1 MPTLYLEIC
10 DYANGTEPKDM
21 ESATRDAGCGKGTNA
36 GVDWVDGQIGGDFT
50 PLGTVQGSAFQAA
63 RVSPGFIG
71 GTGDVALGDARF
83 SFKITRGSSSTSG
96 NEAET
101 HGFGGRYFGGINL
114 AGILNGVF
122 CQLRS
127 TSSTQV
133 TLSVREISNRVQ
145 QALYDEELFAW
156 AQDETKWLGFD
167 IVGTNAELWV
177 SDTNDFLNDRTI
189 LGDIDL
195 VVLTAP
201 SAGEGSVLIEAIRA
215 LNETGVSLLDD
226 FKVEDIVTGT
236 PLPLGRLDG
245 LLAKVESTPGT
256 FESMSTS
263 TDGVRLAERAWS
275 RIAYDGLFDHLR
287 LGAASGSAIPVNP
300 DAPPCPLLV
309 RVEIVVELRGLGSA
323 YSSSARQETDALLRA
338 CGLSATVDNTGGA
351 EKITYVSI
359 DGPSHETVSLELY
372 AGGLKFEITGC
383 RGNFL
388 WPIRAGRIGRGIFN
402 MQGIMNDDPVV
413 SGLPSITYDST
424 APLAATSMSMSIG
437 GWSAN
442 ALVPDSGSFDF
453 GSRVAAVPSG
463 NAETGVAE
471 VAISSRRPS
480 FALRGQSDVGNYEPF
495 AILAA
500 GTTAA
505 LNAQLGSTRLNRLT
519 VTESAAQIKPN
530 GIRQVELDGFM
541 GFNLRYHCPNPS
553 LVFD

>member
-1 MPTLYLEIC
+1 MAKFYIEPCT
-10 DYANGTEPKDM
+10 YANGTQPKDM
-21 ESATRDAGCGKGTNA
+21 DSPTSIGCGQDVPN
-36 GVDWVDGQIGGDFT
+36 VSWVDGQVGDPFSPLFT
-50 PLGTVQGSAFQAA
+50 IQSNRIRTAGTV
-63 RVSPGFIG
+63 SPPWIG
-71 GTGDVALGDARF
+71 ASGDVALGDARY
-83 SFKITRGSSSTSG
+83 SFKLTRGG
-96 NEAET
+96 NGTGTGEN
-101 HGFGGRYFGGINL
+101 HSFGARYFGDVGISGPENSVYL
-114 AGILNGVF
+114 SIICTSATQIEARITERAGDVVIGTA
-122 CQLRS
+122 S
-127 TSSTQV
+127 T
-133 TLSVREISNRVQ
+133 TLISWGQ
-145 QALYDEELFAW
+145 G
-156 AQDETKWLGFD
+156 ETKWAGFD
-167 IVGTNAELWV
+167 IEGTTVTYWI
-177 SDTNDFLNDRTI
+177 SDSSNFDKRVVHGTYTI
-189 LGDIDL
+189 TS
-195 VVLTAP
+195 LTAP
-201 SAGEGSVLIEAIRA
+201 SSGEGSICFSTRAQFGETELPLI
-215 LNETGVSLLDD
+215 DD
-226 FKVEDIVTGT
+226 LEVGDVIPVVV
-236 PLPLGRLDG
+236 PLGRLDG
-245 LLAKVESTPGT
+245 LLAKIESTPGT

-287 LGAASGSAIPVNP
+287 LGVASGSAIPVNP

-323 YSSSARQETDALLRA
+323 YADAARQETDALLRA

-388 WPIRAGRIGRGIFN
+388 WPIRAGRIGRGIFS
-402 MQGIMNDDPVV
+402 MQGILTSDPIV

-442 ALVPDSGSFDF
+442 ALVPDSGAFDF

-463 NAETGVAE
+463 NASTGIAE
-471 VAISSRRPS
+471 VAISSRQPS

-505 LNAQLGSTRLNRLT
+505 LNVQLGSTRLNRLA
-519 VTESAAQIKPN
+519 VTEAAAQIKPR
-530 GIRQVELDGFM
+530 GIRQVELDGFTS
-541 GFNLRYHCPNPS
+541 FDLRYHCPNPQ